1 MMTDDMALV
10 REYARGNSEEAF
22 ATLVSRHVNL
32 VYSVALRRVRDP
44 HLAEEITQAVFIIL
58 ARKAGALGPKT
69 ILSGWLCRTARYASA
84 DALKN
89 QRRRERREQEAYMQS
104 LLNETESNALSRRNP
119 MEADWLQ
126 IAPLLD
132 TAMAQLGEKDHNAVV
147 LRFFAGRNFKDV
159 SAALGMS
166 EDGAKMRVN
175 RALEKLRKFFTK
187 RGVTLSVA
195 VIAGAVSANSVQAA
209 PAGLIISSV
218 AAAKGSVATASTLT
232 LVKGALKLMAWTK
245 AKTAIVIGAAAILAT
260 GTTVVV
266 LKEIALPIGAD
277 AARGPV
283 EMKVKWQAG
292 KRYAMRL
299 ETTQTSE
306 TKQPNQPKP
315 VKQLAK
321 ITQDLNF
328 SLVKELDNG
337 GRQLQL
343 EIEGQTMD
351 FFQGDRQ
358 VVGFDS
364 YRDPARN
371 SNDLTAAV
379 LRKMVGAR
387 LQYFTDANG
396 KVEKM
401 EGYEEL
407 VNRMGEGGKPQEQA
421 MFKQMFTENGFRQ
434 YGFSSFAAML
444 PNRAVKV
451 GDTWSRKLEVPDDT
465 GMLNVDLRCTFKN
478 WEQHADRKCARIKC
492 TGNYSSQAAPNTS
505 NLPAKIEKGTL
516 SGEVWFDPELGM
528 TAEIALDEDMILKI
542 TRQGQTLT
550 SPVSH
555 KTRLTL
561 VDVEDLAK

>member
-1 MMTDDMALV
+1 MTTDDMALV

-22 ATLVSRHVNL
+22 AALVSRHINL
-32 VYSVALRRVRDP
+32 VYSVALRQVRDP

-69 ILSGWLCRTARYASA
+69 ILSGWLCRTARYVSA

-89 QRRRERREQEAYMQS
+89 QRRRERREQEAYMKS
-104 LLNETESNALSRRNP
+104 ILNETESSNA
-119 MEADWLQ
+119 WLQ

-147 LRFFAGRNFKDV
+147 LRFFEGRNFKDM
-159 SAALGMS
+159 SAALGTS

-187 RGVTLSVA
+187 RGVTLSA
-195 VIAGAVSANSVQAA
+195 TVIAGAVSANSVQAA
-209 PAGLIISSV
+209 PAELTISAV
-218 AAAKGSVATASTLT
+218 AAAKGSAAAASTLT
-232 LVKGALKLMAWTK
+232 LVKGALKLMAWAK

-260 GTTVVV
+260 GTTAVVV
-266 LKEIALPIGAD
+266 GEIATSIDAD

-292 KRYAMRL
+292 RKYVMRM
-299 ETTQTSE
+299 EMTQTSE

-321 ITQDLNF
+321 TTQDINF
-328 SLVKELDNG
+328 SLVRELDNG

-351 FFQGDRQ
+351 LFQGDHQ

-364 YRDPARN
+364 YRDPARDA
-371 SNDLTAAV
+371 NDPTAAV

-387 LQYFTDANG
+387 LQYLTAADG
-396 KVEKM
+396 QVEKM
-401 EGYEEL
+401 EGYQEL
-407 VNRMGEGGKPQEQA
+407 VNRMGEGGKPQVQA
-421 MFKQMFTENGFRQ
+421 TFKQMFTENGFRQ
-434 YGFSSFAAML
+434 YGLSLFAFMM

-505 NLPAKIEKGTL
+505 NISRKIEKGRL
-516 SGEVWFDPELGM
+516 VGDVWFDPELGM
-528 TAEIALDEDMILKI
+528 FAEIVLDEDMNLEI
-542 TRQGQTLT
+542 TRPGQTLT

-555 KTRLTL
+555 KTRLAL
-561 VDVEDLAK
+561 VEVEDLAKQSP